1 MMSMIFIAAGV
12 EVTPFGR
19 NNVSVEVSFN
29 GNSEVEQVLDEIKE
43 DFIVEYLES
52 KGYTITKE

>member
-1 MMSMIFIAAGV
+1 MSMIFNAASV
-12 EVTPFGR
+12 EVTPLG
-19 NNVSVEVSFN
+19 NNVSVEVSFTN
-29 GNSEVEQVLDEIKE
+29 NSDVEQVLDEIKE

>member
-1 MMSMIFIAAGV
+1 MSIIFNAAGV
-12 EVTPFGR
+12 EVTPLGR
-19 NNVSVEVSFN
+19 NNVSVEVLFN
-29 GNSEVEQVLDEIKE
+29 DNSEVEQVLDEIKE

>member
-1 MMSMIFIAAGV
+1 MIFIAAGV
-12 EVTPFGR
+12 EVTPFGS